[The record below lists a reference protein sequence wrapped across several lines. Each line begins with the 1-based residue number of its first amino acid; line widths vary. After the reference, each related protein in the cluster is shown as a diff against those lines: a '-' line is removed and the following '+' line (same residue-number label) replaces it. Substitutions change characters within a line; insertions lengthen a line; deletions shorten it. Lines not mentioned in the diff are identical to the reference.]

1 LPIARH
7 GSRKTLARSG
17 ITDSKDEKYMEEL
30 NLKLRGMSCASCAN
44 SIEQA
49 ILSVPGVI
57 AGNVNFSSDRASVRY
72 DPKQTNSQIV
82 TKAVEDIGY
91 EAQIIPSDLAPEDD
105 TEILRQRRQER
116 DLQRRV
122 LIGATLSVLLMLGTL
137 SHFNLRLPGVLAAL
151 ENPWVQLVL
160 ATPVQ
165 FWVGREFHQSAWKAF
180 RHRTADMN
188 TLISIGTNIAFF
200 YSLWITINPTYFT
213 AQGLLAQVYYEVS
226 AAIVTLTLLGRWL
239 ENRAK
244 GATSTAIQALM
255 GLQAKTA
262 RLIRDNIEM
271 DIPIGEVALDD
282 IVIVRPGEKIPVDG
296 RVLSGYS
303 TVDES
308 MLTGESLP
316 VTKQVGDEVVGA
328 TLNKMGSFQF
338 RATKI
343 GKDTALAQIVK
354 LVQQAQNSKA
364 PIQKLADN
372 ITSWFVPVIIAI
384 AITTFV
390 IWFLAIGNFTLS
402 IVTMVGVLIIACPCA
417 LGLATPTS
425 VTVGIGKGAEHGI
438 LIKGAESLELA
449 RKIQTIVLDKTGTI
463 TQGKPVVT
471 DTSSI
476 LDLVPNSPG
485 VLAPLTLWRS
495 IGALES
501 NSEHPLAE
509 ALLQYARDRSK
520 DAQLPTVDRFDA
532 IAGSG
537 VNGIVE
543 GRQVSI
549 GTQRWFDEMG
559 IDASAFQADRA
570 GWEDAGKTV
579 VFVAVDGD
587 LQAAI
592 AVADTVKPT
601 SARAIQTL
609 QQMGIEVVMLTGDNQ
624 RTAQAI
630 ADRVGIKRVLA
641 EVRPDR
647 KAATIQTLQAKSK
660 KVVAM
665 VGDGIND
672 APALAQADVGMA
684 IGTGTDVAI
693 AASDITLISGDLQ
706 GIVTAIR
713 LSRATMQNIHQNLF
727 WALGYN
733 VLGIPIAAGIL
744 FPITGWLLN
753 PAIAGAAMAFSSISV
768 VLNALRLKGV
778 KI

>member
-1 LPIARH
+1 
-7 GSRKTLARSG
+7 
-17 ITDSKDEKYMEEL
+17 MEDL
-30 NLKLRGMSCASCAN
+30 NLKLQGMSCASCAN
-44 SIEQA
+44 RIEKA
-49 ILSVPGVI
+49 ILNVPGVVES
-57 AGNVNFSSDRASVRY
+57 NVNFSIDRATIRY
-72 DPKQTNSQIV
+72 DPKQTRIDII
-82 TKAVEDIGY
+82 TKAVTDIGY
-91 EAQIIPSDLAPEDD
+91 QAQVIPADLTPEDD
-105 TEILRQRRQER
+105 SEIKRQQRQQR

-122 LIGATLSVLLMLGTL
+122 FIGATLSFLLVLGTL
-137 SHFNLRLPGVLAAL
+137 SHFNLKLPAFLSSL
-151 ENPWVQLVL
+151 ENPWVQLAL
-160 ATPVQ
+160 AAPVQ
-165 FWVGREFHQSAWKAF
+165 FWVGREFHRSAWKAF

-200 YSLWITINPTYFT
+200 YSLWITINPNYFT
-213 AQGLLAQVYYEVS
+213 AQGLSAEVYYEAS
-226 AAIVTLTLLGRWL
+226 AMIITLTLLGRWL

-244 GATSTAIQALM
+244 GATSSAITALM

-262 RLIRDNIEM
+262 RVVRDGGEI
-271 DIPIGEVALDD
+271 DIPIESVAISD

-296 RVLSGYS
+296 EVVSGFS

-308 MLTGESLP
+308 MLTGESFP

-364 PIQKLADN
+364 PIQKLADS
-372 ITSWFVPVIIAI
+372 ITSWFVPAIIAI
-384 AITTFV
+384 SITTFT
-390 IWFLAIGNFTLS
+390 IWFLITGNFTFS
-402 IVTMVGVLIIACPCA
+402 IVAMVSVLIIACPCA

-425 VTVGIGKGAEHGI
+425 VTVGIGKGAENGI

-449 RKIQTIVLDKTGTI
+449 RKIQTIVMDKTGTI

-471 DTSSI
+471 DTASI
-476 LDLVPNSPG
+476 LDLVPNSPYI
-485 VLAPLTLWRS
+485 LDALTLWRS

-509 ALLQYARDRSK
+509 ALLQYARTQIK
-520 DAQLPTVDRFDA
+520 DSQLPTVEKFEA

-537 VNGIVE
+537 VKGIVE
-543 GRQVSI
+543 NQQIWI

-559 IDASAFQADRA
+559 INSAAFKPQKES
-570 GWEDAGKTV
+570 WEDAGKTV
-579 VFVAVDGD
+579 VFVAVEGH
-587 LQAAI
+587 LQATI

-601 SARAIQTL
+601 STQAIQTL
-609 QQMGIEVVMLTGDNQ
+609 QKMGIEVVMLTGDNQ
-624 RTAQAI
+624 RTAKAI
-630 ADRVGIKRVLA
+630 AQRVGINNVLA
-641 EVRPDR
+641 EVRPDQ
-647 KAATIQTLQAKSK
+647 KAQTIQTLQTHSK

-713 LSRATMQNIHQNLF
+713 LSRATMRNIQQNLF
-727 WALGYN
+727 WALAYN
-733 VLGIPIAAGIL
+733 VLGIPLAAGIL

-768 VLNALRLKGV
+768 VLNALRLKGL
-778 KI
+778 KL

>member
-1 LPIARH
+1 
-7 GSRKTLARSG
+7 
-17 ITDSKDEKYMEEL
+17 MEDL
-30 NLKLRGMSCASCAN
+30 NLKLKGMSCASCAN
-44 SIEQA
+44 SIERA
-49 ILSVPGVI
+49 LLNVPGVVE
-57 AGNVNFSSDRASVRY
+57 GNVNFSSDRATVRY
-72 DPKQTNSQIV
+72 DPKQTNINII
-82 TKAVEDIGY
+82 TKAVVDIGY
-91 EAQIIPSDLAPEDD
+91 EAQVIPADLGIEDD
-105 TEILRQRRQER
+105 AGNRAQQLEER
-116 DLQRRV
+116 NLQRRV
-122 LIGATLSVLLMLGTL
+122 LVGAVLSSLLVIGSL
-137 SHFNLRLPGVLAAL
+137 SHFSLTLPSSLAGL
-151 ENPWVQLVL
+151 ENPWVQLAL
-160 ATPVQ
+160 TSPVQ
-165 FWVGREFHQSAWKAF
+165 FWVGREFQQSAWKAF

-188 TLISIGTNIAFF
+188 TLIALGTSIAFF
-200 YSLWITINPTYFT
+200 YSLWVTIDPSYFT
-213 AQGLLAQVYYEVS
+213 TQGLLAEVYYE
-226 AAIVTLTLLGRWL
+226 ATATIITLTLLGRWL

-244 GATSTAIQALM
+244 GATSTAITALM

-262 RLIRDNIEM
+262 RVIRDNAEI
-271 DIPIGEVALDD
+271 DIPIAEVALAD
-282 IVIVRPGEKIPVDG
+282 IVMVRPGEKIPVDG
-296 RVLSGYS
+296 EVVSGYS

-308 MLTGESLP
+308 MLTGESFP
-316 VTKQVGDEVVGA
+316 VTKQIGDEVVGA
-328 TLNKMGSFQF
+328 TLNKTGSFRF

-364 PIQKLADN
+364 PIQRLADN

-390 IWFLAIGNFTLS
+390 VWFLAIGNFTLS
-402 IVTMVGVLIIACPCA
+402 IVTTVGVLIIACPCA

-425 VTVGIGKGAEHGI
+425 VTVGIGKGAEQGI
-438 LIKGAESLELA
+438 LIKAAESLELA

-471 DTSSI
+471 DTSSV
-476 LDLVPNSPG
+476 LDLIPSSPG
-485 VLAPLTLWRS
+485 VLDPLTLWRS

-509 ALLQYARDRSK
+509 ALLQYARDRTK
-520 DAQLPTVDRFDA
+520 DAQLPTVEQFEA

-537 VNGIVE
+537 VKGIVE
-543 GRQVSI
+543 GRQVWI
-549 GTQRWFDEMG
+549 GTQRWFDEMN
-559 IDASAFQADRA
+559 INSSVFLAQKSEL
-570 GWEDAGKTV
+570 EDAGKTV
-579 VFVAVDGD
+579 VFVAVEGH

-592 AVADTVKPT
+592 AVADTVKST
-601 SARAIQTL
+601 SARAIRTL
-609 QQMGIEVVMLTGDNQ
+609 QKMGLEVVMLTGDNQ
-624 RTAQAI
+624 RTAKAI
-630 ADRVGIKRVLA
+630 AERVGIKRVLA
-641 EVRPDR
+641 EVRPDQ
-647 KAATIQTLQAKSK
+647 KVQMIQTLQIDEK

-706 GIVTAIR
+706 GVVTAIR
-713 LSRATMQNIHQNLF
+713 LSRATMQNIQQNLF
-727 WALGYN
+727 WAFAYN
-733 VLGIPIAAGIL
+733 VLGIPIAAGVL

>member
-1 LPIARH
+1 
-7 GSRKTLARSG
+7 
-17 ITDSKDEKYMEEL
+17 MEDL
-30 NLKLRGMSCASCAN
+30 NLKLKGMSCASCAN
-44 SIEQA
+44 NIERA
-49 ILSVPGVI
+49 IRNVPGVVE
-57 AGNVNFSSDRASVRY
+57 GNVNFSSDRATVRY
-72 DPKQTNSQIV
+72 DPKQTNINII
-82 TKAVEDIGY
+82 TKAVVDVGY
-91 EAQIIPSDLAPEDD
+91 EAQIIPADLGIEDD
-105 TEILRQRRQER
+105 TGDKEQQREER
-116 DLQRRV
+116 NLQRRV
-122 LIGATLSVLLMLGTL
+122 LIGAILSILLVIGSL
-137 SHFNLRLPGVLAAL
+137 SHFNLTLPSWLARL
-151 ENPWVQLVL
+151 ENPWVQLAL
-160 ATPVQ
+160 ASPVQ
-165 FWVGREFHQSAWKAF
+165 FWVGREFQISAWKAF

-188 TLISIGTNIAFF
+188 TLIALGTSIAFF
-200 YSLWITINPTYFT
+200 YSLWVTLNPNYFT
-213 AQGLLAQVYYEVS
+213 TQGLSAEVYYE
-226 AAIVTLTLLGRWL
+226 ATAMIITLTLLGRWL

-262 RLIRDNIEM
+262 RVVRDGREL
-271 DIPIGEVALDD
+271 DIPIAEVALSD
-282 IVIVRPGEKIPVDG
+282 IVVVRPGEKIPVDG
-296 RVLSGYS
+296 EVVSGYS

-308 MLTGESLP
+308 MLTGESFP

-372 ITSWFVPVIIAI
+372 ITGWFVPVILAI

-390 IWFLAIGNFTLS
+390 VWFLAIGNFTLS

-425 VTVGIGKGAEHGI
+425 VTVGIGKGAENGI

-449 RKIQTIVLDKTGTI
+449 RNIQTIVLDKTGTI

-471 DTSSI
+471 DTTSI
-476 LDLVPNSPG
+476 LDLIPTRPN

-509 ALLQYARDRSK
+509 ALLQYAREQNK
-520 DAQLPTVDRFDA
+520 GLQLPTVEQFEA

-537 VNGIVE
+537 VKGIVE
-543 GRQVSI
+543 QQQVLI
-549 GTQRWFDEMG
+549 GTQRWFDEMN
-559 IDASAFQADRA
+559 INSAIFQTHKE

-579 VFVAVDGD
+579 VFVAIDGH
-587 LQAAI
+587 LQVAI

-601 SARAIQTL
+601 SAKAIQTL
-609 QQMGIEVVMLTGDNQ
+609 QRMGIEVVMLTGDNQ
-624 RTAQAI
+624 RTAKAI

-641 EVRPDR
+641 EVRPDQ
-647 KAATIQTLQAKSK
+647 KAQTIQTLQLDEK

-713 LSRATMQNIHQNLF
+713 LSRATMQNIQQNLF

-733 VLGIPIAAGIL
+733 VMGIPLAAGIL

-768 VLNALRLKGV
+768 VLNALRLKGL
-778 KI
+778 KFS

>member
-1 LPIARH
+1 
-7 GSRKTLARSG
+7 
-17 ITDSKDEKYMEEL
+17 MEDL
-30 NLKLRGMSCASCAN
+30 NLKLKGMSCASCAN
-44 SIEQA
+44 NIERA
-49 ILSVPGVI
+49 IRNVPGVVE
-57 AGNVNFSSDRASVRY
+57 GNVNFSSDRATVRY
-72 DPKQTNSQIV
+72 DPKQTNINII
-82 TKAVEDIGY
+82 TKAVVDVGY
-91 EAQIIPSDLAPEDD
+91 EAQIIPADLGIEDD
-105 TEILRQRRQER
+105 TGDKEQQREER
-116 DLQRRV
+116 NLQRRV
-122 LIGATLSVLLMLGTL
+122 LIGAILSILLVIGSL
-137 SHFNLRLPGVLAAL
+137 SHFNLTLPSWLARL
-151 ENPWVQLVL
+151 ENPWLQLAL
-160 ATPVQ
+160 ASPVQ
-165 FWVGREFHQSAWKAF
+165 FWVGREFQISAWKAF

-188 TLISIGTNIAFF
+188 TLIALGTSIAFF
-200 YSLWITINPTYFT
+200 YSLWVTLNPNYFT
-213 AQGLLAQVYYEVS
+213 TQGLSAEVYYE
-226 AAIVTLTLLGRWL
+226 ATAMIITLTLLGRWL

-262 RLIRDNIEM
+262 RVVRDGSEL
-271 DIPIGEVALDD
+271 DIPIAEVALSD
-282 IVIVRPGEKIPVDG
+282 IVVVRPGEKIPVDG
-296 RVLSGYS
+296 EVLSGYS

-308 MLTGESLP
+308 MLTGESFP

-372 ITSWFVPVIIAI
+372 ITGWFVPVILAI

-390 IWFLAIGNFTLS
+390 VWFLAIGNFTLS

-425 VTVGIGKGAEHGI
+425 VTVGIGKGAENGI

-449 RKIQTIVLDKTGTI
+449 RNIQTIVLDKTGTI

-471 DTSSI
+471 DTTSI
-476 LDLVPNSPG
+476 LDLIPTRPN
-485 VLAPLTLWRS
+485 VLAPLLLWRS

-509 ALLQYARDRSK
+509 ALLQYAREQNK
-520 DAQLPTVDRFDA
+520 GLQLPTVEQFEA

-537 VNGIVE
+537 VKGIVE
-543 GRQVSI
+543 QQQVLI
-549 GTQRWFDEMG
+549 GTQRWFDEMN
-559 IDASAFQADRA
+559 INSAIFQTHKE

-579 VFVAVDGD
+579 VFVAIDGH
-587 LQAAI
+587 LQVAI

-601 SARAIQTL
+601 SAKAIQTL
-609 QQMGIEVVMLTGDNQ
+609 QRMGIEVVMLTGDNQ
-624 RTAQAI
+624 RTAKAI

-641 EVRPDR
+641 EVRPDQ
-647 KAATIQTLQAKSK
+647 KAQTIQTLQLDEK

-713 LSRATMQNIHQNLF
+713 LSRATMQNIQQNLF

-733 VLGIPIAAGIL
+733 VMGIPLAAGIL

-768 VLNALRLKGV
+768 VLNALRLKGL
-778 KI
+778 KFS

>member
-1 LPIARH
+1 
-7 GSRKTLARSG
+7 
-17 ITDSKDEKYMEEL
+17 MEDL

-49 ILSVPGVI
+49 IRNVPGVVE
-57 AGNVNFSSDRASVRY
+57 GNVNFSSDRASVRY
-72 DPKQTNSQIV
+72 DPKQTNID
-82 TKAVEDIGY
+82 TIARAVADIGY
-91 EAQIIPSDLAPEDD
+91 EAQVIPSDLAPEDD
-105 TEILRQRRQER
+105 TETIGQRRQER

-122 LIGATLSVLLMLGTL
+122 IIGATLTVLLVLGTL
-137 SHFNLRLPGVLAAL
+137 SHFNLRLPGALAEL

-200 YSLWITINPTYFT
+200 YSLWITITPNYFT
-213 AQGLLAQVYYEVS
+213 DRGLLAQVYYEVS

-262 RLIRDNIEM
+262 RVVRDNVEM
-271 DIPIGEVALDD
+271 DIPIGEVALAD

-296 RVLSGYS
+296 RVVAGYS

-316 VTKQVGDEVVGA
+316 VAKQVGDEVVGA

-338 RATKI
+338 RAKKI

-384 AITTFV
+384 AIVTFV
-390 IWFLAIGNFTLS
+390 VWFLAIGNFTLS

-438 LIKGAESLELA
+438 LIKGAESLEIA

-471 DTSSI
+471 DTTSI
-476 LDLVPNSPG
+476 LDLIPSSPG
-485 VLAPLTLWRS
+485 VADPLTLWRS

-509 ALLQYARDRSK
+509 ALLQYAREHSK
-520 DAQLPTVDRFDA
+520 DSQLPTVERFEA

-537 VNGIVE
+537 VKGIVE
-543 GRQVSI
+543 GREVSI

-559 IDASAFQADRA
+559 IDSSAFQVEQQAL
-570 GWEDAGKTV
+570 ENAGKTV
-579 VFVAVDGD
+579 VFVAIDRY

-592 AVADTVKPT
+592 AVADTVKPN

-609 QQMGIEVVMLTGDNQ
+609 QKMGIEVVMLTGDNQ
-624 RTAQAI
+624 RTAKAI
-630 ADRVGIKRVLA
+630 ADRVGISRVLA
-641 EVRPDR
+641 EVRPDQ
-647 KAATIQTLQAKSK
+647 KAQTIQTLQVKEK

-713 LSRATMQNIHQNLF
+713 LSRATMQNIQQNLF

>member
-1 LPIARH
+1 
-7 GSRKTLARSG
+7 
-17 ITDSKDEKYMEEL
+17 MEDL
-30 NLKLRGMSCASCAN
+30 TLKLTGMSCASCAN
-44 SIEQA
+44 RIERA
-49 ILSVPGVI
+49 LLNVSGVI
-57 AGNVNFSSDRASVRY
+57 GGNVNFSSDRATISF
-72 DPKQTNSQIV
+72 DPQQTKIEII
-82 TKAVEDIGY
+82 TKAVTDIGY
-91 EAQIIPSDLAPEDD
+91 QAQVIPADLTPDD
-105 TEILRQRRQER
+105 GSENRRQQRQER

-122 LIGATLSVLLMLGTL
+122 SIGATLSLLLVLGTL
-137 SHFNLRLPGVLAAL
+137 SHLNLQLPAFLSRL
-151 ENPWVQLVL
+151 ENPWLQLAL
-160 ATPVQ
+160 AAPVQ
-165 FWVGREFHQSAWKAF
+165 FWVGREFHRSAWRAF

-188 TLISIGTNIAFF
+188 TLISLGTNIAFF
-200 YSLWITINPTYFT
+200 YSLWITINPNYFT
-213 AQGLLAQVYYEVS
+213 AQGLSAAVYYEAS
-226 AAIVTLTLLGRWL
+226 AMIITLTLLGRWL

-244 GATSTAIQALM
+244 GATSTAITALM

-262 RLIRDNIEM
+262 RVVRDGGEI
-271 DIPIGEVALDD
+271 DIPIDRVAISD

-296 RVLSGYS
+296 EVVSGFS

-308 MLTGESLP
+308 MLTGESFP

-372 ITSWFVPVIIAI
+372 ITGWFVPAIIGI

-390 IWFLAIGNFTLS
+390 IWFLITGNFTLS

-425 VTVGIGKGAEHGI
+425 VTVGIGKGAENGI
-438 LIKGAESLELA
+438 LIKDAKSLELA

-471 DTSSI
+471 DTASI
-476 LDLVPNSPG
+476 LDLIPSSPYI
-485 VLAPLTLWRS
+485 LDSLTLWRS

-509 ALLQYARDRSK
+509 ALLQAARAQIK
-520 DAQLPTVDRFDA
+520 DSQLPTVEQFEA

-537 VNGIVE
+537 VTGIVE
-543 GRQVSI
+543 GRQISI
-549 GTQRWFDEMG
+549 GTQRWLDEMG
-559 IDASAFQADRA
+559 IDSSAFQSEKA
-570 GWEDAGKTV
+570 GWEDTGKTV
-579 VFVAVDGD
+579 VFVAVDHR

-601 SARAIQTL
+601 SAKAIQTL
-609 QQMGIEVVMLTGDNQ
+609 QKMGIEVVMLTGDNQ
-624 RTAQAI
+624 RTATAI
-630 ADRVGIKRVLA
+630 ADLIGIKRVLA
-641 EVRPDR
+641 EVRPDQ
-647 KAATIQTLQAKSK
+647 KVQTIQTLQVRAK

-684 IGTGTDVAI
+684 ILHRRRYANGTGTDVAI

-706 GIVTAIR
+706 GIVTAIQ
-713 LSRATMQNIHQNLF
+713 LSRATMRNIQQNLF
-727 WALGYN
+727 WALAYN
-733 VLGIPIAAGIL
+733 VLGIPLAAGIL
-744 FPITGWLLN
+744 FPMTGWLLN

-768 VLNALRLKGV
+768 VLNALRLKGL
-778 KI
+778 KL

>member
-1 LPIARH
+1 
-7 GSRKTLARSG
+7 
-17 ITDSKDEKYMEEL
+17 MEEL

-49 ILSVPGVI
+49 IRSVPGVVE
-57 AGNVNFSSDRASVRY
+57 GNVNFSSDRATVRY
-72 DPKQTNSQIV
+72 DPKQTNLNII
-82 TKAVEDIGY
+82 TKAVVDIGY
-91 EAQIIPSDLAPEDD
+91 EAQIIPADLGIEDD
-105 TEILRQRRQER
+105 TGNREQQREER
-116 DLQRRV
+116 NLQRRV
-122 LIGATLSVLLMLGTL
+122 LVGAILSILLVIGSL
-137 SHFNLRLPGVLAAL
+137 SHFNLTLPSWLAGL
-151 ENPWVQLVL
+151 ENPWVQLAL
-160 ATPVQ
+160 ASPVQ
-165 FWVGREFHQSAWKAF
+165 FWVGREFQISAWKAF

-188 TLISIGTNIAFF
+188 TLIALGTSIAFF
-200 YSLWITINPTYFT
+200 YSLWVTLNPSYFT
-213 AQGLLAQVYYEVS
+213 TQGLSAEVYYE
-226 AAIVTLTLLGRWL
+226 ATAMIITLTLLGRWL

-244 GATSTAIQALM
+244 GATSSAIQALM

-262 RLIRDNIEM
+262 RVVRDGREL
-271 DIPIGEVALDD
+271 DIPIAEVALSD
-282 IVIVRPGEKIPVDG
+282 IVVVRPGEKIPVDG
-296 RVLSGYS
+296 EVVSGYS

-308 MLTGESLP
+308 MLTGESFP

-372 ITSWFVPVIIAI
+372 ITGWFVPAILAI
-384 AITTFV
+384 AVVTFV
-390 IWFLAIGNFTLS
+390 IWFLTIGNFTLS

-425 VTVGIGKGAEHGI
+425 VTVGIGKGAENGI

-449 RKIQTIVLDKTGTI
+449 RQIQTIVLDKTGTI

-476 LDLVPNSPG
+476 LDRIPSSPG

-509 ALLQYARDRSK
+509 ALLQYARDRIK
-520 DAQLPTVDRFDA
+520 DAQLPTVEHFEA

-537 VNGIVE
+537 VKGIVE
-543 GRQVSI
+543 GRQISI

-559 IDASAFQADRA
+559 LDSSAFQAEQQA
-570 GWEDAGKTV
+570 LENAGKTV
-579 VFVAVDGD
+579 VFVAVDGH

-592 AVADTVKPT
+592 AIADTIKPT
-601 SARAIQTL
+601 SAKAIQTL
-609 QQMGIEVVMLTGDNQ
+609 QKMGIEVVMLTGDNQ
-624 RTAQAI
+624 RTAKAI
-630 ADRVGIKRVLA
+630 GDRVGITRVLA
-641 EVRPDR
+641 EVRPDQ
-647 KAATIQTLQAKSK
+647 KAQTIQALQVKEK

-713 LSRATMQNIHQNLF
+713 LSRATMQNIQQNLF

-733 VLGIPIAAGIL
+733 VLGIPIAAGVL
-744 FPITGWLLN
+744 FPLTGWLLN
-753 PAIAGAAMAFSSISV
+753 PAIAGVAMAFSSISV

>member
-1 LPIARH
+1 M
-7 GSRKTLARSG
+7 KNMQ
-17 ITDSKDEKYMEEL
+17 DL
-30 NLKLRGMSCASCAN
+30 NLNLRGMSCASCAHN
-44 SIEQA
+44 IELA
-49 ILSVPGVI
+49 ILNVPGVVEC
-57 AGNVNFSSDRASVRY
+57 NVNFSTDRASVRY
-72 DPKQTNSQIV
+72 DPKQTNINII
-82 TKAVEDIGY
+82 TKAVVDIGY
-91 EAQIIPSDLAPEDD
+91 EAQIIPADLSVEDD
-105 TEILRQRRQER
+105 PVNRQQQQQER
-116 DLQRRV
+116 NLQRRV
-122 LIGATLSVLLMLGTL
+122 LVGAVLSVLLVIGSL
-137 SHFNLRLPGVLAAL
+137 SHFDLQLPSWLAGL
-151 ENPWVQLVL
+151 ENPWIQLVL
-160 ATPVQ
+160 AAPVQ
-165 FWVGREFHQSAWKAF
+165 FWVGREFQQSAWKAF
-180 RHRTADMN
+180 RHHTADMN
-188 TLISIGTNIAFF
+188 TLIALGTSIAFF
-200 YSLWITINPTYFT
+200 YSLWVTIDPSSFT
-213 AQGLLAQVYYEVS
+213 TQGLSAEVYYE
-226 AAIVTLTLLGRWL
+226 ATAMIITLTLLGRWL

-244 GATSTAIQALM
+244 GATSTAITALM

-262 RLIRDNIEM
+262 RVVRDNTEI
-271 DIPIGEVALDD
+271 DIPIAQVTLAD
-282 IVIVRPGEKIPVDG
+282 IVVVRPGEKIPVDG
-296 RVLSGYS
+296 EVVSGYS

-308 MLTGESLP
+308 MLTGESFP

-372 ITSWFVPVIIAI
+372 ITGWFVPVILAI
-384 AITTFV
+384 AVLTFV
-390 IWFLAIGNFTLS
+390 VWFLAIGNFTLS
-402 IVTMVGVLIIACPCA
+402 IVTMVSVLIIACPCA

-425 VTVGIGKGAEHGI
+425 VTVGIGKGAENGI

-449 RKIQTIVLDKTGTI
+449 RQIHTIVMDKTGTI

-476 LDLVPNSPG
+476 LDLVPTSPHI
-485 VLAPLTLWRS
+485 LAPLALWRL

-509 ALLQYARDRSK
+509 ALLQYASEQNK
-520 DAQLPTVDRFDA
+520 DSPLPTIEQFEA

-537 VNGIVE
+537 VQGTVE
-543 GRQVSI
+543 GQQVWI
-549 GTQRWFDEMG
+549 GTQRWFNEVG
-559 IDASAFQADRA
+559 INSSVFQAQKE

-579 VFVAVDGD
+579 VFVAVEGH

-601 SARAIQTL
+601 SAKAIQTL
-609 QQMGIEVVMLTGDNQ
+609 QKMGIEVVMLTGDNQ
-624 RTAQAI
+624 RTAKAI
-630 ADRVGIKRVLA
+630 ADRVGIKRVIA
-641 EVRPDR
+641 EVRPNQ
-647 KAATIQTLQAKSK
+647 KAQTIQRLQIDEK

-706 GIVTAIR
+706 GVVTAIQ
-713 LSRATMQNIHQNLF
+713 LSRATMKNIQQNLF
-727 WALGYN
+727 WALAYN

-744 FPITGWLLN
+744 FPATGWLLN
-753 PAIAGAAMAFSSISV
+753 PAIAGGAMAFSSISV

>member
-1 LPIARH
+1 
-7 GSRKTLARSG
+7 
-17 ITDSKDEKYMEEL
+17 MEDL
-30 NLKLRGMSCASCAN
+30 NLKLKGMSCASCAN
-44 SIEQA
+44 SIERA
-49 ILSVPGVI
+49 LLNVPGVVE
-57 AGNVNFSSDRASVRY
+57 GNVNFSSDRATVRY
-72 DPKQTNSQIV
+72 DPQQTNINII
-82 TKAVEDIGY
+82 TKAVVDIGY
-91 EAQIIPSDLAPEDD
+91 EAQIIPADLGIEDD
-105 TEILRQRRQER
+105 AGNREQQLEER
-116 DLQRRV
+116 NLQRRV
-122 LIGATLSVLLMLGTL
+122 LVGAILSILLVIGSL
-137 SHFNLRLPGVLAAL
+137 SHFSLTLPSSLAGL

-160 ATPVQ
+160 ASPVQ
-165 FWVGREFHQSAWKAF
+165 FWVGREFQQSAWKAF

-188 TLISIGTNIAFF
+188 TLIALGTSIAFF
-200 YSLWITINPTYFT
+200 YSLWVTIDPSYFT
-213 AQGLLAQVYYEVS
+213 TQGLSAEVYYE
-226 AAIVTLTLLGRWL
+226 ATAMIITLTLLGRWL

-244 GATSTAIQALM
+244 GATSTAITALM

-262 RLIRDNIEM
+262 RVVRDGDEI
-271 DIPIGEVALDD
+271 DIPIAEVALTD
-282 IVIVRPGEKIPVDG
+282 IVVVRPGEKIPVDG
-296 RVLSGYS
+296 EVVSGYS

-308 MLTGESLP
+308 MLTGESFP

-372 ITSWFVPVIIAI
+372 ITGWFVPVILATAVI
-384 AITTFV
+384 TFV
-390 IWFLAIGNFTLS
+390 VWFLAIGNFTLS
-402 IVTMVGVLIIACPCA
+402 IVTMVSVLIIACPCA

-425 VTVGIGKGAEHGI
+425 VTVGIGKGAENGI

-449 RKIQTIVLDKTGTI
+449 RQIHTIVMDKTGTI

-471 DTSSI
+471 DTSST
-476 LDLVPNSPG
+476 LDLVPNSPNI
-485 VLAPLTLWRS
+485 LAPLALWRS
-495 IGALES
+495 IGALEN

-509 ALLQYARDRSK
+509 ALLQSARDRIK
-520 DAQLPTVDRFDA
+520 DAQLPAVEQFEA

-537 VNGIVE
+537 VQGMVE
-543 GRQVSI
+543 QQQVLI
-549 GTQRWFDEMG
+549 GTQRWFDEMN
-559 IDASAFQADRA
+559 INSSVFQTQKE

-579 VFVAVDGD
+579 VFVAINGY

-601 SARAIQTL
+601 SAKAIHTL
-609 QQMGIEVVMLTGDNQ
+609 QKMGIEVVMLTGDNQ
-624 RTAQAI
+624 RTAKAI

-641 EVRPDR
+641 EVRPDQ
-647 KAATIQTLQAKSK
+647 KAQTIQTLQIDEK

-706 GIVTAIR
+706 GVVTAIR
-713 LSRATMQNIHQNLF
+713 LSRATMKNIQQNLF
-727 WALGYN
+727 WALAYN
-733 VLGIPIAAGIL
+733 VLGIPIAAGVL

>member
-1 LPIARH
+1 
-7 GSRKTLARSG
+7 
-17 ITDSKDEKYMEEL
+17 MEEL
-30 NLKLRGMSCASCAN
+30 NLKLQGMSCASCAN
-44 SIEQA
+44 SIERA
-49 ILSVPGVI
+49 ILGVPGVV
-57 AGNVNFSSDRASVRY
+57 NCYVNFSTDRATVRY
-72 DPKQTNSQIV
+72 HAQKTNSNMICQAV
-82 TKAVEDIGY
+82 TNVGY
-91 EAQIIPSDLAPEDD
+91 AAQIIPSDLTASDDPE
-105 TEILRQRRQER
+105 TRAEKRQARH
-116 DLQRRV
+116 LQRRV
-122 LIGATLSVLLMLGTL
+122 LIGVILSALLLMGTL
-137 SHFNLRLPGVLAAL
+137 SHLHLELPTFLSGLAS
-151 ENPWVQLVL
+151 PWVQLGL
-160 ATPVQ
+160 AAPVQ
-165 FWVGREFHQSAWKAF
+165 FWVGKEFHRSAWQAF

-188 TLISIGTNIAFF
+188 TLISLGTNIAFF
-200 YSLWITINPTYFT
+200 YSLWVTTNPNYFQ
-213 AQGLLAQVYYEVS
+213 AQGLSAAVYYEAS
-226 AAIVTLTLLGRWL
+226 AMIITLTLLGRWL

-244 GATSTAIQALM
+244 GATSTALRELM

-262 RLIRDNIEM
+262 RVLRDQVET
-271 DIPIGEVALDD
+271 DIPIAQVAIDD

-296 RVLSGYS
+296 EVVSGFS

-308 MLTGESLP
+308 MLTGESFP
-316 VTKQVGDEVVGA
+316 VTKQVGDAVVGA

-372 ITSWFVPVIIAI
+372 ITSWFVPAIMAI

-390 IWFLAIGNFTLS
+390 IWFLAIGNFTLA

-425 VTVGIGKGAEHGI
+425 VTVGIGKGAAHGI

-449 RKIQTIVLDKTGTI
+449 RQIQTIVLDKTGTI

-476 LDLVPNSPG
+476 LDLVPNSPD
-485 VLAPLTLWRS
+485 VLDSQTLWRS
-495 IGALES
+495 IGALEN

-509 ALLQYARDRSK
+509 ALCQYARTQAPGSPW
-520 DAQLPTVDRFDA
+520 PTVEKFEA

-537 VNGIVE
+537 VRGIVAK
-543 GRQVSI
+543 RQIWI
-549 GTQRWFDEMG
+549 GTQYWLDELG
-559 IDASAFQADRA
+559 INSSVFQAQKEA
-570 GWEDAGKTV
+570 WEDAGKTV
-579 VFVAVDGD
+579 VFVVIAGH

-592 AVADTVKPT
+592 AIADTVKPN
-601 SARAIQTL
+601 SAIAIHTL
-609 QQMGIEVVMLTGDNQ
+609 QKMGIEVVMLTGDHQ
-624 RTAQAI
+624 RTALAI
-630 ADRVGIKRVLA
+630 ANQVGIKRVFA
-641 EVRPDR
+641 EVRPDQ
-647 KAATIQTLQAKSK
+647 KAQTIRTLQIQEK

-684 IGTGTDVAI
+684 IGTGTDVAM
-693 AASDITLISGDLQ
+693 AASDITLMSGDLQ

-713 LSRATMQNIHQNLF
+713 LSRATMQNIRQNLF
-727 WALGYN
+727 WALAYN
-733 VLGIPIAAGIL
+733 VVGIPIAAGIL

-768 VLNALRLKGV
+768 VLNALRLKGL
-778 KI
+778 KL

>member
-1 LPIARH
+1 M
-7 GSRKTLARSG
+7 KNMQ
-17 ITDSKDEKYMEEL
+17 DL
-30 NLKLRGMSCASCAN
+30 NLKLRGMSCASCAHN
-44 SIEQA
+44 IERA
-49 ILSVPGVI
+49 ILTVPGVVEC
-57 AGNVNFSSDRASVRY
+57 NVNFSTDRASVRY
-72 DPKQTNSQIV
+72 DPQQTNINII
-82 TKAVEDIGY
+82 TKAVVDIGY
-91 EAQIIPSDLAPEDD
+91 EAQIIPTDFSVEDNPVN
-105 TEILRQRRQER
+105 RQQQQQER
-116 DLQRRV
+116 NLQHRV
-122 LIGATLSVLLMLGTL
+122 LVGAILSILLVIGSL
-137 SHFNLRLPGVLAAL
+137 SHFNLQLPSWLAGL
-151 ENPWVQLVL
+151 ESPWVQLVL
-160 ATPVQ
+160 AVPVQ
-165 FWVGREFHQSAWKAF
+165 FWVGREFQQSAWKAF

-188 TLISIGTNIAFF
+188 TLIALGTSIAFF
-200 YSLWITINPTYFT
+200 YSLWVTIDPNFFT
-213 AQGLLAQVYYEVS
+213 AQGLSAEVYYE
-226 AAIVTLTLLGRWL
+226 ATAMIITLTLLGRWL

-244 GATSTAIQALM
+244 GATSTAITALM

-262 RLIRDNIEM
+262 RVVRDNTEI
-271 DIPIGEVALDD
+271 DIPIAQVALAD
-282 IVIVRPGEKIPVDG
+282 IVVVRPGEKIPVDG
-296 RVLSGYS
+296 EVVLGYS

-308 MLTGESLP
+308 MLTGESFP
-316 VTKQVGDEVVGA
+316 VAKQVGDEVVGA

-372 ITSWFVPVIIAI
+372 ITGWFVPVILAI
-384 AITTFV
+384 AVITFV
-390 IWFLAIGNFTLS
+390 VWFLVIGNFTLS
-402 IVTMVGVLIIACPCA
+402 IVTMVSVLIIACPCA

-425 VTVGIGKGAEHGI
+425 VTVGIGKGAENGI

-449 RKIQTIVLDKTGTI
+449 RQIHTIVMDKTGTI

-471 DTSSI
+471 DTSSV
-476 LDLVPNSPG
+476 LDLVPTSPHI
-485 VLAPLTLWRS
+485 LAPLALWRL
-495 IGALES
+495 IGAVES

-509 ALLQYARDRSK
+509 ALFQYAQEQNK
-520 DAQLPTVDRFDA
+520 DSLLPTIEQFEA

-537 VNGIVE
+537 VQSTVE
-543 GRQVSI
+543 GQQVWI
-549 GTQRWFDEMG
+549 GTQRWFYEVG
-559 IDASAFQADRA
+559 INSSIFQAQKE

-579 VFVAVDGD
+579 VFVAVEGY

-601 SARAIQTL
+601 SAKAIQTL
-609 QQMGIEVVMLTGDNQ
+609 RKMGIEVVMLTGDNQ
-624 RTAQAI
+624 RTAKAI
-630 ADRVGIKRVLA
+630 ADRVGIKRVIA
-641 EVRPDR
+641 EVRPNQ
-647 KAATIQTLQAKSK
+647 KAQTIQRLQINEK

-706 GIVTAIR
+706 GVVTAIQ
-713 LSRATMQNIHQNLF
+713 LSRATMKNIQQNLF
-727 WALGYN
+727 WALAYN

-744 FPITGWLLN
+744 FPVTGWLLN
-753 PAIAGAAMAFSSISV
+753 PAIAGGAMAFSSISV